1 MGNKRLLKEEWLAQ
15 KKNNQ
20 PNTGK
25 MHPNNTL
32 INNGSEVEGGN
43 WKGLF
48 FGFLIL
54 FLSYII
60 SAYKLKITLI

>member
-1 MGNKRLLKEEWLAQ
+1 MVGSE
-15 KKNNQ
+15 KKQ
-20 PNTGK
+20 PTKHWKNASKQYTV
-25 MHPNNTL
+25 
-32 INNGSEVEGGN
+32 INNGSKVEGGN